1 MTKEQEM
8 VAAFHREFGLVAPDH
23 LDTEHFPGELRIRLI
38 EEEAAEFAEAVRA
51 GDVPEMVDAL
61 CDLLY
66 VTYGAAVALGVDLE
80 PFFREVHETNMEKRH
95 GYRREDGKWMKPA
108 SWQPPRIAE
117 LLRELYDY
125 EVPQEQRR
133 APVAHDGE

>member
-1 MTKEQEM
+1 MTSAQEM
-8 VAAFHREFGLVAPDH
+8 VAAFHREFGLVAPEQ
-23 LDTEHFPGELRIRLI
+23 LDVEHFPGELRIRLI
-38 EEEAAEFAEAVRA
+38 EEEAGEFAAAVRA

-80 PFFREVHETNMEKRH
+80 PFFDAVHRANMAKAG

-108 SWQPPRIAE
+108 GWQPPDIAG
-117 LLRELYDY
+117 LLRERY
-125 EVPQEQRR
+125 
-133 APVAHDGE
+133 AW

>member
-23 LDTEHFPGELRIRLI
+23 LDTKHFPGELRIRLI

-80 PFFREVHETNMEKRH
+80 PFFAAVHDSNMAKAGGH
-95 GYRREDGKWMKPA
+95 RREDGKWMKPA
-108 SWQPPRIAE
+108 GWQPPDIERI
-117 LLRELYDY
+117 LRERY
-125 EVPQEQRR
+125 
-133 APVAHDGE
+133 AW